1 MYLLSTFSVSG
12 TVICAE
18 ITLMNKKDTVFV
30 LRGPT
35 VYEGIRQV
43 NGKMPFSGVKPSD
56 GGSGRGEGTEEEA

>member
-1 MYLLSTFSVSG
+1 M
-12 TVICAE
+12 ICAE